1 MIWHHCPNTRQLRLT
16 TAAENALAKFAPL
29 SRLPFRVLTTLTE
42 QNGNKTVAD
51 DDAAVTGPVLE
62 RDQYGA
68 VNYDSLPDVIQW
80 FLDYDQRVAI
90 IKHPKVEE
98 LFQWKQ
104 EQSRAAGED
113 VFNFN
118 RAEDRLAIGIIQSV
132 AHNPTERELHAWIGQ
147 LLNALNQASKA
158 TELASSEY
166 NLDMDSAASIVKES
180 EKIPSDRSRTN
191 FLIDCWLEILCTA
204 EVRVLG
210 WLYREFYGRPFHP
223 QNFE

>member
-1 MIWHHCPNTRQLRLT
+1 MTDQNGHK
-16 TAAENALAKFAPL
+16 TAAAEAET
-29 SRLPFRVLTTLTE
+29 S
-42 QNGNKTVAD
+42 
-51 DDAAVTGPVLE
+51 GPVLV

-68 VNYDSLPDVIQW
+68 VDYDSLPDVIQW

-104 EQSRAAGED
+104 EQSRQNSED

-132 AHNPTERELHAWIGQ
+132 AHNPTEPQLHAWIAQ
-147 LLNALNQASKA
+147 LINALDRASKS
-158 TELASSEY
+158 TEEISSAYQLE
-166 NLDMDSAASIVKES
+166 MEGTSSIVE
-180 EKIPSDRSRTN
+180 EAQKIPAAMTRNS
-191 FLIDCWLEILCTA
+191 FLIDCWLETLCTA

-223 QNFE
+223 ENF